1 MFTIE
6 QMARWGRSLATLL
19 VLVAVSVV
27 SAASCR
33 FLSRSTGEDAVAQR
47 EAVTRTHDA
56 YVAAINAN
64 TLDVWLTALSDDV
77 VYMVPNR
84 AAIVGKAN
92 VGSWVALYLEEAA
105 THWTKQVQD
114 LVVAGDWAFARYVY
128 AVSDTA
134 MVMDP
139 SVDGGGTASDSGWG
153 FIVYHR
159 EAGVW
164 RVARDG
170 WSSDRP
176 AR

>member
-1 MFTIE
+1 MTSD
-6 QMARWGRSLATLL
+6 ARTSRRSRRTLATLL
-19 VLVAVSVV
+19 VLVVV

-33 FLSRSTGEDAVAQR
+33 FLSRSKGEDAVAQR
-47 EAVTRTHDA
+47 AAVARAHDA
-56 YVAAINAN
+56 YVEAINAN
-64 TLDVWLTALSDDV
+64 TLDVWLAALSDDV
-77 VYMVPNR
+77 VYLVPNR

-92 VGSWVALYLEEAA
+92 VGAWVGQYLQEAN
-105 THWTKQVQD
+105 THWTKPAQD
-114 LVVAGDWAFARYVY
+114 LVVVGDWAFARYAYV
-128 AVSDTA
+128 VSDTA
-134 MVMDP
+134 VVTDP

-159 EAGVW
+159 EAGGIW